1 MQTRHLFDSNVLILY
16 LGDVLDAATST
27 LLETAIENKTAAI
40 SVITR
45 AETLAWSKHTVTS
58 LALATAFVDS
68 FENIQVD
75 KPIAD
80 EAARI
85 RREQNVKLP
94 DALIAATALTQQ
106 LTLVTANVKDFEK
119 IPLLDIFAV

>member
-16 LGDVLDAATST
+16 LGDALDAATST
-27 LLETAIENKTAAI
+27 LLETAIESKSAAI

-45 AETLAWSKHTVTS
+45 AETLAWSKHTAST
-58 LALATAFVDS
+58 LALAAAFVDS
-68 FENIQVD
+68 FQNIQINTA
-75 KPIAD
+75 IAD

-106 LTLVTANVKDFEK
+106 MTLVTANVKDFER
-119 IPLLDIFAV
+119 IPLLNFLAV

>member
-1 MQTRHLFDSNVLILY
+1 VKTRHLFDSNVLILY
-16 LGDVLDAATST
+16 LGDALDAATIT
-27 LLETAIENKTAAI
+27 LLETSVENKTAAI

-45 AETLAWSKHTVTS
+45 AETLAWSKHTAST

-68 FENIQVD
+68 FQNIQINTS
-75 KPIAD
+75 IAD

-106 LTLVTANVKDFEK
+106 MTLVTANVKDFER
-119 IPLLDIFAV
+119 IPFLDIFAV

>member
-1 MQTRHLFDSNVLILY
+1 VQTRHLFDSNVLILY
-16 LGDVLDAATST
+16 LGDALDAATST
-27 LLETAIENKTAAI
+27 LLETAIESKSAAI

-45 AETLAWSKHTVTS
+45 AETLAWSKHTAST

-68 FENIQVD
+68 FQNIQINTS
-75 KPIAD
+75 IAD

-94 DALIAATALTQQ
+94 DALIAATTLTQQ
-106 LTLVTANVKDFEK
+106 MTLVTANVKDFER
-119 IPLLDIFAV
+119 IPLLNFLAV